1 MSSAFGRRNEA
12 PRRMRQK
19 TSGTQ
24 GVCMPAHPKF
34 TLHISLSNLEIARRN
49 PVVEGPE
56 NKLDPPIAL
65 ANVLSILPEMDEQS

>member
-1 MSSAFGRRNEA
+1 MVLKPYRGFRGDWAVK
-12 PRRMRQK
+12 RRMHAG
-19 TSGTQ
+19 S
-24 GVCMPAHPKF
+24 PKF

-56 NKLDPPIAL
+56 KKLDSPIAL

>member
-1 MSSAFGRRNEA
+1 MVLKPYRGFRGDWSVK
-12 PRRMRQK
+12 RRMYAG
-19 TSGTQ
+19 S
-24 GVCMPAHPKF
+24 PKF

-56 NKLDPPIAL
+56 KKLDSPIAL